1 MNRKDEHVSL
11 AKAFHKPKFSDFDEV
26 TLVHQSFTSN
36 RFSDVSIGT
45 QLFNQRFSSPF
56 FINAMTGGSQWTK
69 KINQKLAIVARETD
83 LMMATGS
90 VSTALKNPETQDSF
104 TVVRKEF
111 PDGFLLAN
119 VGAGTSLE
127 NAQRAIELFQ
137 ADALQIHLNTPQE
150 LVMPEGDRDFTNW
163 LFLLESIVK
172 HSPVPIIVK
181 EVGFGMTRETINQIL
196 ATGVKTVDIAGSS
209 GTSFTQIENARRKK
223 REFGYLDQ
231 YGQTTVESL
240 LEANEVKQDFELIAS
255 GGIRNAFD
263 IFKSLCFGAKTV
275 GISATFL
282 NYLLTNGTKAT
293 IELIEQWKNELQTL
307 YTMHGALNTSDLTTV
322 PFILSGN
329 PKNWCQARG
338 INLTKYSMRKPA
350 QSN

>member
-11 AKAFHKPKFSDFDEV
+11 AKAFHKARPSDFDEV

-36 RFSDVSIGT
+36 RFYDVSTKT
-45 QLFNQRFSSPF
+45 QLFNQSFSSPF

-90 VSTALKNPETQDSF
+90 VSTALKNPEVKDSF
-104 TVVRKEF
+104 TIVRKEF

-150 LVMPEGDRDFTNW
+150 LLMPEGDRDFTDW
-163 LFLLESIVK
+163 LFLLEKIAK
-172 HSPVPIIVK
+172 NSPVPVIVK
-181 EVGFGMTRETINQIL
+181 EVGFGMTRETIAQIL
-196 ATGVKTVDIAGSS
+196 ATGVKTIDIAGSG

-223 REFGYLDQ
+223 REFNYLDH

-240 LEANEVKQDFELIAS
+240 LEANEVSQNFDLIAS

-275 GISATFL
+275 GISATLL
-282 NYLLTNGTKAT
+282 NYLLTNDIKAT
-293 IELIEQWKNELQTL
+293 VELIEQWKNELRTL
-307 YTMHGALNTSDLTTV
+307 YTMHGALSTADLTTV
-322 PFILSGN
+322 PFILSGK
-329 PKNWCQARG
+329 PKNWCQARD
-338 INLTKYSMRKPA
+338 IDIRKYSMRKAA
-350 QSN
+350 QSD